1 VTFHAEAIA
10 GGRIALS
17 ADLRREPGIRDGDPV
32 VSKRDDDFRP
42 TR

>member
-1 VTFHAEAIA
+1 VIYHAEAIA
-10 GGRIALS
+10 GGRIVIPT
-17 ADLRREPGIRDGDPV
+17 DLRRGSGIRDGDPV